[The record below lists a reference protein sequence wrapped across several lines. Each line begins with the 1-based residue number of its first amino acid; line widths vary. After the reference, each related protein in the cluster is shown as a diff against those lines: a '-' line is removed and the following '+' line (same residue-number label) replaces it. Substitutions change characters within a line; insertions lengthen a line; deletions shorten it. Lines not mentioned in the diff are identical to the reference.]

1 MYKVQQCGHFQIQY
15 FLSLILCTICKMSLT
30 WKKRKTYIIGLK
42 LNPNQ
47 QATNNMAIVVTI
59 YSFWSLKPVLHNTI
73 LFLRKDSKHK
83 GFFYRQENV
92 VKECNFTLVFYTTDH
107 HRPPPKLLFEEE
119 LPNYIQHDEWAPNG
133 NFPNHTS
140 QLSLSSG
147 GSGSFFIEGPLI
159 GNHLLSSTSIHER
172 S

>member
-1 MYKVQQCGHFQIQY
+1 MYSHFNLLY
-15 FLSLILCTICKMSLT
+15 ILAKMGLT
-30 WKKRKTYIIGLK
+30 WNEEKTYIIGLK
-42 LNPNQ
+42 LNLNQ

-59 YSFWSLKPVLHNTI
+59 YSFWSLKPVHNTI
-73 LFLRKDSKHK
+73 LFLRKCSTKHK
-83 GFFYRQENV
+83 SFFYRQENV
-92 VKECNFTLVFYTTDH
+92 VKECNFTLVFYSTDH

-140 QLSLSSG
+140 QLSLGSG
-147 GSGSFFIEGPLI
+147 GSGSFFIEGLLI
-159 GNHLLSSTSIHER
+159 GNHLLSSTSIHEG